1 MLDDTKRQVHKYNFY
16 NIMALSRYVYNR
28 SLFVIFTSLLFVVI
42 EIPGYVTTL
51 SSPSP
56 L

>member
-1 MLDDTKRQVHKYNFY
+1 MLDDTKRQVHKHNFY

-28 SLFVIFTSLLFVVI
+28 SLFVIQFTSLLFVAI

-51 SSPSP
+51 NSSK
-56 L
+56 